1 MNSTVSM
8 SSAEQQ
14 LLISDMLIVALSTY
28 NFVSQKRTLRPAPQK
43 IFIFSFFH
51 EKKISISSFIL
62 SHTPSSHT

>member
-28 NFVSQKRTLRPAPQK
+28 NFVSQKLTLRRAPQK

-51 EKKISISSFIL
+51 EKKSVFL
-62 SHTPSSHT
+62 HLY